1 MLSNIS
7 NKYTMQIMKIFGK
20 TALVLTTLG
29 MSFSTQFQP
38 ARIATVSSPLNIG
51 IQAANASM
59 DSDVKAGTVMRLT
72 LQNGVNINLS
82 GSGRGGMINSWSK
95 GNDDDSRL
103 VWIPVGNNRGYF
115 MKQGTNLVMSVKNL
129 DANSPLEMWEIVSGA
144 WQQIFTMVPAEV
156 PGMYYI
162 ECRGMRVNIPYS
174 KHNVRVTLM
183 PNKGR
188 DADQMF
194 GLDTSGLGQVAANT
208 LPIVKDGIVVEGNG
222 GGGGGGGG
230 GYVIPVRGSSV
241 TQLAGDKFSHT
252 NYSGVD
258 FGTGNSNPPVYAV
271 YGGTVMYSMFTN
283 DGGGNSVKVRSNNG
297 EIQYYWHMNS
307 RSVSTG
313 QTITAGQQLGTVGR
327 TGNATGNHLH
337 IEFRNANN
345 TLNWSRARDFEKALG
360 LYVGKSF

>member
-1 MLSNIS
+1 
-7 NKYTMQIMKIFGK
+7 MKKFGK
-20 TALVLTTLG
+20 TALALTTLG
-29 MSFSTQFQP
+29 MGFSTQFKP
-38 ARIATVSSPLNIG
+38 DPIATVSSPFNIG

-59 DSDVKAGTVMRLT
+59 DSDVPAGSVIRLT

-82 GSGRGGMINSWSK
+82 GSGNGGMINSWLNGK
-95 GNDDDSRL
+95 DDDSRL

-115 MKQGTNLVMSVKNL
+115 MKQGTKLVMSVKDL
-129 DANSPLEMWEIVSGA
+129 TPNSPLEMWNIVSGA
-144 WQQIFTMVPAEV
+144 WQQIFTMVPSEV

-162 ECRGMRVNIPYS
+162 ECEGMRVNIPYS

-194 GLDTSGLGQVAANT
+194 GLDGSGLGRVAA
-208 LPIVKDGIVVEGNG
+208 LPKVIDRKVTNPPIEGGKYVV
-222 GGGGGGGG
+222 
-230 GYVIPVRGSSV
+230 PVRGSTI

-271 YGGTVMYSMFTN
+271 YGGTVLQSAFTN
-283 DGGGNSVKVRSNNG
+283 DGGGNTIQVRSDNG
-297 EIQYYWHMNS
+297 EIQFYWHLNT
-307 RSVSTG
+307 RSVSAG
-313 QTITAGQQLGTVGR
+313 QTIRAGQQIGTVGR
-327 TGNATGNHLH
+327 TGNTTGNHLH
-337 IEFRNANN
+337 IEFRGANSR